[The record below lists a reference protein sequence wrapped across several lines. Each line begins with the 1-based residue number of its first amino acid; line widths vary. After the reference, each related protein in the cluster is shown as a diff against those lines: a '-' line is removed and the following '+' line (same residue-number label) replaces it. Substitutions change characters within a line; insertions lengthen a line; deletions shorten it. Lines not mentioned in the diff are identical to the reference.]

1 MSESVSAPAEVMITL
16 PDGAQKSVPTGTTV
30 ADFVRT
36 FIGPGLAKAALF
48 AKFDND
54 EVDLS
59 RELTQS
65 GKLSIFTNKN
75 PEGLDLVRHD
85 AAHIVASAVQR
96 LFPGTQ
102 VTIGPTTEEGFYYDF
117 FREKP
122 FTPEDLE
129 AIEKAANEEVKR
141 DLQFVRKEVTKD
153 EALALFGKMGEK
165 FKLEIIEDIFNK
177 GAKTLTLYSHGDWVD
192 FCLGPHGPSTGRVG
206 VIKLLSVAGA
216 YWRGDHRN
224 AQLQRIYGTAFF
236 NQKDLDN
243 WVKQQEEARKRDHRK
258 LGKELDLFAFHPAAP
273 GAVFWTANG
282 TMIYTTLQQAM
293 RRMCLANG
301 YVEIKTPL
309 LYNKVLW
316 EKSGHWG
323 KYRENMFL
331 VLDPEAD
338 ETLPAEDRASFSLK
352 PMNCPSHHLFYQMKK
367 KSYRELPLRLHTQ
380 DVLHRNEATG
390 VLSGLTRVRQFQQD
404 DAHIYLMESQITAE
418 VKKLSAMI
426 AKVYAAFGL
435 TFTAKFATR
444 PEKKIGDDSLW
455 DRAEGALKAAL
466 EETGLA
472 YELKPGDGAFYGPKI
487 DFDVA
492 DSIGRKWQLGTI
504 QLDYVAPERF
514 ELGYI
519 GNDNTEHRPVVI
531 HRAIY
536 GSFERFIGILIE
548 HYAGNF
554 PVWLAPEQARILPVA
569 DRHHEWAR
577 EVQAQLLQKG
587 IRVTIDESQ
596 GKLGAMIRDAQLAK
610 IPYAL
615 VVGDKEVEQKGVS
628 PRKHGTGK
636 EADLGLLTLE
646 SFLAQI
652 GTEAAVPF

>member
-273 GAVFWTANG
+273 GAV
-282 TMIYTTLQQAM
+282 L
-293 RRMCLANG
+293 C
-301 YVEIKTPL
+301 
-309 LYNKVLW
+309 
-316 EKSGHWG
+316 
-323 KYRENMFL
+323 
-331 VLDPEAD
+331 
-338 ETLPAEDRASFSLK
+338 
-352 PMNCPSHHLFYQMKK
+352 
-367 KSYRELPLRLHTQ
+367 
-380 DVLHRNEATG
+380 
-390 VLSGLTRVRQFQQD
+390 
-404 DAHIYLMESQITAE
+404 
-418 VKKLSAMI
+418 
-426 AKVYAAFGL
+426 YA
-435 TFTAKFATR
+435 
-444 PEKKIGDDSLW
+444 
-455 DRAEGALKAAL
+455 
-466 EETGLA
+466 
-472 YELKPGDGAFYGPKI
+472 
-487 DFDVA
+487 
-492 DSIGRKWQLGTI
+492 
-504 QLDYVAPERF
+504 
-514 ELGYI
+514 
-519 GNDNTEHRPVVI
+519 
-531 HRAIY
+531 
-536 GSFERFIGILIE
+536 
-548 HYAGNF
+548 
-554 PVWLAPEQARILPVA
+554 
-569 DRHHEWAR
+569 
-577 EVQAQLLQKG
+577 
-587 IRVTIDESQ
+587 
-596 GKLGAMIRDAQLAK
+596 
-610 IPYAL
+610 
-615 VVGDKEVEQKGVS
+615 
-628 PRKHGTGK
+628 
-636 EADLGLLTLE
+636 
-646 SFLAQI
+646 
-652 GTEAAVPF
+652 